1 MSWPR
6 RIALGSLAG
15 LPLLVLAGLWFGPH
29 LTDWNEHRDRLAILA
44 AGRLGQPVKLSGP
57 VELALLPQPM
67 LEAGGVTIGG
77 PGNGLSIQARALRLR
92 LDLGALLRFR
102 LEPREVVL
110 VGAEIQLPWPPTS
123 GQPFRPPPWLTEL
136 RGRIENSRITIG
148 NVALERVTAELAAG
162 AATDAL
168 KIDGR
173 FRWRN
178 LDATF
183 QTTLGRPG
191 WDDAAPM
198 DLTVSAANASLST
211 SGVLL
216 PEGGFEGSLQGGGS
230 DLSALVPG
238 PPGSFRLRG
247 RISAAADLL
256 TASDLTMD
264 IAGSPARG
272 VTTLRLAPQP
282 RLDVALITGRV
293 ALDPW
298 IAALRGA
305 GAPALP
311 FGLDLS
317 AEAATFR
324 GLTLRRLRGAA
335 LLEGEKLTLSDV
347 SAVLPGDTEVELS
360 GTTTGRLGANGRME
374 GGVRFQGT
382 ALRATLMALG
392 LDLSATDPTLL
403 RQGEGRMRLVLEET
417 QAAIPEFVATLDGA
431 RVSGAGLLR
440 FGARPALGLGLT
452 FDRLDLDGWLPR
464 GTDPLALALRPGGFD
479 ANLRLAAE
487 RATWRGLTVEKLSVD
502 GALEG
507 GRITA
512 RRLAGKVAG
521 ADIALSGQLAPGT
534 ATGAATGAG
543 TGAAA
548 NAPPRLTDGALDVTA
563 PIGRPLLA
571 LLPGTW
577 EETAPLTAQPLALRI
592 AASGPLNALAL
603 RAGLDMGEVRMEA
616 NGTLDTTAPR
626 YAGNLTLRHP
636 GATRLIAEAT
646 GLPEPLWLG
655 NGSLSLIATLTATP
669 QGGQLD
675 NFDFVAGEARLGG
688 QLALAIAPA
697 ARPRVTGRVAAE
709 ILPLPA
715 TAGPGAPLNLAPLA
729 WQDAE
734 VALTAS
740 RVLPPMGLV
749 LEQSSATLRLNGGTL
764 QLDALQARI
773 NGGRAEGTVRLD
785 STATPP
791 ALATGIKLGGIGL
804 HGPLTGLPLDV
815 SAGQLEGELNLRTA
829 GHSPEAMLSGLE
841 GSAQLMVQ
849 GGVLTGTD
857 LSGAI
862 RATEAPD
869 AKSAEAAL
877 RKALLDGATGFE
889 RLDMRLNIAAGRMAV
904 ETGTLS
910 IGEQAS
916 ATLRGEADLAHGGV
930 NLSLSVPLVNGPPL
944 GLNLTGSLNQPRRVP
959 DLADWLR
966 WRAEQP

>member
-1 MSWPR
+1 MPWPR
-6 RIALGSLAG
+6 RIAYGLLAT
-15 LPLLVLAGLWFGPH
+15 LPLVLVAALWFGPH

-44 AGRLGQPVKLSGP
+44 AARLGQPVKLSGP

-136 RGRIENSRITIG
+136 RGRIEDSRIVIG
-148 NVALERVTAELAAG
+148 SVALEQVTAELAAG

-216 PEGGFEGSLQGGGS
+216 AEGGFEGTLQGGGS

-238 PPGSFRLRG
+238 PAGSFRLRG
-247 RISAAADLL
+247 HISAAADLL
-256 TASDLTMD
+256 TASDLMMD
-264 IAGSPARG
+264 IAGSPVRG

-298 IAALRGA
+298 IAALRSA
-305 GAPALP
+305 GRPALP

-317 AEAATFR
+317 AEAASFR
-324 GLTLRRLRGAA
+324 GQTLRRLRGAA
-335 LLEGEKLTLSDV
+335 LLEGDRLTLSDV
-347 SAVLPGDTEVELS
+347 SAILPGDTEVELS
-360 GTTTGRLGANGRME
+360 GATTGRLGANGRLE
-374 GGVRFQGT
+374 GAIRFRGT
-382 ALRATLMALG
+382 ALRSTLIALG
-392 LDLSATDPTLL
+392 LDLSATEPTLL
-403 RQGEGRMRLVLEET
+403 RQGEGRMRLVLEDS
-417 QAAIPEFVATLDGA
+417 QASVPEFVATLDGA

-440 FGARPALGLGLT
+440 FGTRPALGLGLT

-464 GTDPLALALRPGGFD
+464 GSDPLALVLRPGGFD

-487 RATWRGLTVEKLSVD
+487 RASWRGVMVEKLSLD
-502 GALEG
+502 GALEA
-507 GRITA
+507 GRLTA
-512 RRLAGKVAG
+512 RRVAGKVAG

-534 ATGAATGAG
+534 A
-543 TGAAA
+543 A
-548 NAPPRLTDGALDVTA
+548 NTPARLTDGALDIAA

-571 LLPGTW
+571 LLPGNW
-577 EETAPLTAQPLALRI
+577 EETAPLAGQPLALRLS
-592 AASGPLNALAL
+592 ASGPLNALAL
-603 RAGLDMGEVRMEA
+603 RGGLDMGEARMEA
-616 NGTLDTTAPR
+616 NGTLDTMAPR

-636 GATRLIAEAT
+636 GAARLLAEAT
-646 GLPEPLWLG
+646 GLPAPAWIG
-655 NGSLSLIATLTATP
+655 DGSLSLISNVALTPTA
-669 QGGQLD
+669 GQLES
-675 NFDFVAGEARLGG
+675 FDLVAGEARLGG
-688 QLALAIAPA
+688 QLALATARA
-697 ARPRVTGRVAAE
+697 ARPRLTGRINAE
-709 ILPLPA
+709 ALPLP
-715 TAGPGAPLNLAPLA
+715 GPASPGTPLNLAPLG
-729 WQDAE
+729 WLDAE
-734 VALTAS
+734 IALAAT
-740 RVLPPMGLV
+740 RVLPPRGPV
-749 LEQSSATLRLNGGTL
+749 PEQTSATLRLNGGILGLDGL
-764 QLDALQARI
+764 QGRI
-773 NGGRAEGTVRLD
+773 NGGRIEGGVRLD

-791 ALATGIKLGGIGL
+791 ALSAQLKLGGVGL
-804 HGPLTGLPLDV
+804 HSALTGLPIDL
-815 SAGQLEGELNLRTA
+815 SAGQVEGEMDLRTA
-829 GHSPEAMLSGLE
+829 GHSPEAMVAGLE
-841 GSAQLMVQ
+841 GSAQLVVQ

-857 LSGAI
+857 LGGAL
-862 RATEAPD
+862 RATEAPTI
-869 AKSAEAAL
+869 AAAEAAL

-889 RLDMRLNIAAGRMAV
+889 RLEARLRIAAGRMVV
-904 ETGTLS
+904 EDGSLS
-910 IGEQAS
+910 IGEQAA

-944 GLNLTGSLNQPRRVP
+944 GLTMTGPLAQPRRVP